1 MRKTKVVCQEAGEL
15 KLINL
20 NTLGIVDGKLVRG
33 YQPVLTKDGRSWF
46 IYGRELKDVEVW
58 QYI

>member
-1 MRKTKVVCQEAGEL
+1 MHKTKVVCQEAGEL

-20 NTLGIVDGKLVRG
+20 DTLGIVDGKLVRG
-33 YQPVLTKDGRSWF
+33 FHQMVTKDGRSGF

>member
-1 MRKTKVVCQEAGEL
+1 MDKTKVVCQEAGEL

-33 YQPVLTKDGRSWF
+33 FHPLTTKDGRSGF

>member
-1 MRKTKVVCQEAGEL
+1 MKKTKVVCQEAGKL

-33 YQPVLTKDGRSWF
+33 YQPMLTKDGRSGF
-46 IYGRELKDVEVW
+46 IYCRELKDVEVW